1 MTLADGI
8 KDNACN
14 SETSVQENL
23 NQGAGMDETKITIK
37 MAFEKAARW
46 QIIATLT
53 VAIAALLIFE
63 VHAAISALLGGMAAV
78 LGGYVGVVMT
88 RSRVDQ
94 SAGGVLIALLKAEIA
109 KVMVISVQLLAIFKL
124 YDGLVPL
131 ALIGGLAVSV
141 LVSGAGLGAVGN
153 NKQ

>member
-1 MTLADGI
+1 
-8 KDNACN
+8 
-14 SETSVQENL
+14 L
-23 NQGAGMDETKITIK
+23 NHVAEMNETKITIK
-37 MAFEKAARW
+37 QAFEKAARW

-53 VAIAALLIFE
+53 IGIASLLFIS
-63 VHAAISALLGGMAAV
+63 VHAAISSFLGGISAV
-78 LGGYVGVVMT
+78 VGGYVGVVMT

-153 NKQ
+153 NK

>member
-1 MTLADGI
+1 M
-8 KDNACN
+8 N
-14 SETSVQENL
+14 
-23 NQGAGMDETKITIK
+23 ETKITIK
-37 MAFEKAARW
+37 QAFEKAARW
-46 QIIATLT
+46 QMIATLT
-53 VAIAALLIFE
+53 ICTAVLLFISI
-63 VHAAISALLGGMAAV
+63 HAAISSFLGGISAIV
-78 LGGYVGVVMT
+78 GGYVGAVMT

-94 SAGGVLIALLKAEIA
+94 SAGAVLIALLKAEIA

>member
-1 MTLADGI
+1 MNHVAEM
-8 KDNACN
+8 N
-14 SETSVQENL
+14 
-23 NQGAGMDETKITIK
+23 ETKITIK
-37 MAFEKAARW
+37 QAFEKAARW

-53 VAIAALLIFE
+53 IGIASLLFIS
-63 VHAAISALLGGMAAV
+63 VHAAISSFLGGISAV
-78 LGGYVGVVMT
+78 VGGYVGVVMT

-109 KVMVISVQLLAIFKL
+109 KVMVISVQLLAVFKL

-153 NKQ
+153 NK

>member
-1 MTLADGI
+1 M
-8 KDNACN
+8 N
-14 SETSVQENL
+14 
-23 NQGAGMDETKITIK
+23 ETKITIK
-37 MAFEKAARW
+37 QAFEKAARW

-53 VAIAALLIFE
+53 IGIASLLFIS
-63 VHAAISALLGGMAAV
+63 VHAAISSFLGGISAV
-78 LGGYVGVVMT
+78 VGGYVGVVMT

-109 KVMVISVQLLAIFKL
+109 KVMVISVQLLAVFKL

-153 NKQ
+153 NK

>member
-1 MTLADGI
+1 M
-8 KDNACN
+8 N
-14 SETSVQENL
+14 SV
-23 NQGAGMDETKITIK
+23 AGMNETKITIK
-37 MAFEKAARW
+37 QAFEKAARW
-46 QIIATLT
+46 QMIATLT
-53 VAIAALLIFE
+53 ICTAVLLFISI
-63 VHAAISALLGGMAAV
+63 HAAISSFLGGISAIV
-78 LGGYVGVVMT
+78 GGYVGAVMT

-94 SAGGVLIALLKAEIA
+94 SAGAVLIALLKAEIA

>member
-1 MTLADGI
+1 
-8 KDNACN
+8 
-14 SETSVQENL
+14 
-23 NQGAGMDETKITIK
+23 

>member
-1 MTLADGI
+1 MPKI
-8 KDNACN
+8 KKTRCKELN
-14 SETSVQENL
+14 SIAEMNK
-23 NQGAGMDETKITIK
+23 TKITIK
-37 MAFEKAARW
+37 QAFEKAARW
-46 QIIATLT
+46 QMIATLT
-53 VAIAALLIFE
+53 ICTAVLLFIS
-63 VHAAISALLGGMAAV
+63 VHAAISSFLGGISAIV
-78 LGGYVGVVMT
+78 GGYVGAVLT

-94 SAGGVLIALLKAEIA
+94 SAGAVLIALLKAEIA

>member
-1 MTLADGI
+1 MNHVAEM
-8 KDNACN
+8 N
-14 SETSVQENL
+14 
-23 NQGAGMDETKITIK
+23 ETKITIK
-37 MAFEKAARW
+37 QAFEKAARW

-53 VAIAALLIFE
+53 IGIASLLFIS
-63 VHAAISALLGGMAAV
+63 VHAAISSFLGGISAV
-78 LGGYVGVVMT
+78 VGGYVGVVMT

-153 NKQ
+153 NK

>member
-1 MTLADGI
+1 
-8 KDNACN
+8 
-14 SETSVQENL
+14 
-23 NQGAGMDETKITIK
+23 MDETKITIK

-53 VAIAALLIFE
+53 VAIASLLIFE
-63 VHAAISALLGGMAAV
+63 VHAAVSALMGGMAAV
-78 LGGYVGVVMT
+78 FGGYVGVVMT

-153 NKQ
+153 NK

>member
-1 MTLADGI
+1 M
-8 KDNACN
+8 N
-14 SETSVQENL
+14 
-23 NQGAGMDETKITIK
+23 ETKITIK
-37 MAFEKAARW
+37 QAFEKAARW

-53 VAIAALLIFE
+53 IGIASLLFIS
-63 VHAAISALLGGMAAV
+63 VHAAISSFLGGISAV
-78 LGGYVGVVMT
+78 VGGYVGVVMT

-153 NKQ
+153 NK